1 MKIIAKFFICLTL
14 SFKSSLLW
22 SADLLPNEIKHEQ
35 REFQLCKQFTFKYG
49 LIFKIA
55 EIGWYAPECNEPS
68 LLASGN
74 KILRFHYFKNIKA
87 DFFKQ
92 SAEEYFMLN
101 LSSEAQKQALTEPLK
116 NFNEGYTDIQ
126 AGEYFQLL
134 HQDDIKLSLYK
145 NDVLLAITENN
156 ELASLYFNIWFGQ
169 QPVIEKLKNAF
180 N

>member
-1 MKIIAKFFICLTL
+1 MFLIL
-14 SFKSSLLW
+14 SINTSLAW
-22 SADLLPNEIKHEQ
+22 SADQLPNVINHEQ
-35 REFQLCKQFTFKYG
+35 NEFQLCKQFTLKYG

-55 EIGWYAPECNEPS
+55 EIGWYAPECNGLS
-68 LLASGN
+68 VLASGN
-74 KILRFHYFKNIKA
+74 KIVRFHYFKNVKA

-101 LSSEAQKQALTEPLK
+101 LISEAQKQALTEPLK
-116 NFNEGYTDIQ
+116 KFNNGYTDIQ

-134 HQDDIKLSLYK
+134 HQDDTKLSLFK
-145 NDVLLAITENN
+145 NDVLLAATENN